1 MKSKNIAVMADPDTV
16 TGFMLGG
23 IKEGYP
29 VKNMEEAEETLDKLM
44 NSDFSIIIITEK
56 IGDEIRTTIDKL
68 TKERTLP
75 MIIEIPDKTGSI
87 EREAEPLSKLIK
99 RVIGVEMIK

>member
-1 MKSKNIAVMADPDTV
+1 MKSKIAVLADQDTV

-29 VKNMEEAEETLDKLM
+29 VKNMEEAGKTLEELIEK
-44 NSDFSIIIITEK
+44 DFSIIITTEK
-56 IGDEIRTTIDKL
+56 IGDEFRTTINKL
-68 TKERTLP
+68 TSERTLP

-87 EREAEPLSKLIK
+87 ERESDPLRELIK
-99 RVIGVEMIK
+99 RVIGVEMVK

>member
-1 MKSKNIAVMADPDTV
+1 MKSKIAVMADNDTV

-29 VKNMEEAEETLDKLM
+29 VQNLEEAGKTLQDLVKK
-44 NSDFSIIIITEK
+44 DFSVIITTEK
-56 IGDEIRTTIDKL
+56 IGDEFRETIEKL
-68 TKERTLP
+68 TSERALP

-87 EREAEPLSKLIK
+87 RKESDPMRELIR
-99 RVIGVEMIK
+99 RVIGVEMVK

>member
-1 MKSKNIAVMADPDTV
+1 MKSKIAVMADDDTV

-29 VKNMEEAEETLDKLM
+29 VKNMEEAEKILEDLVKM
-44 NSDFSIIIITEK
+44 DFSVIITTEK
-56 IGDEIRTTIDKL
+56 IGLEFREKIEKL
-68 TKERTLP
+68 TSERALP

-87 EREAEPLSKLIK
+87 RKESDPMRELIK
-99 RVIGVEMIK
+99 RVIGVEMVK

>member
-1 MKSKNIAVMADPDTV
+1 MKSKIAVMADNDTV

-29 VKNMEEAEETLDKLM
+29 VKNLEEAGKTLQDLVKK
-44 NSDFSIIIITEK
+44 DFSVIITTEK
-56 IGDEIRTTIDKL
+56 IGDEFRETIEKL
-68 TKERTLP
+68 TSERALP

-87 EREAEPLSKLIK
+87 RRESDPMRELIK
-99 RVIGVEMIK
+99 RVIGVEMVK

>member
-1 MKSKNIAVMADPDTV
+1 MTSKIAIIADQDTV

-29 VKNMEEAEETLDKLM
+29 VDDTEQAGKILEELVGKDY
-44 NSDFSIIIITEK
+44 SVIITTEK
-56 IGDEIRTTIDKL
+56 IGDELREEINNL
-68 TKERTLP
+68 TSERALP

-87 EREAEPLSKLIK
+87 ERETDPLRELIK
-99 RVIGVEMIK
+99 RVIGVEMVK

>member
-1 MKSKNIAVMADPDTV
+1 MTSKIAIIADQDTV

-29 VKNMEEAEETLDKLM
+29 VENIEQAGKTMEDLVKQDY
-44 NSDFSIIIITEK
+44 SIIITTEK
-56 IGDEIRTTIDKL
+56 IGDELRENIDRL
-68 TKERTLP
+68 TSERALP

-87 EREAEPLSKLIK
+87 ERETDPLRELIK
-99 RVIGVEMIK
+99 RVIGVEMVK

>member
-1 MKSKNIAVMADPDTV
+1 MKSKIAVMADDDTV

-29 VKNMEEAEETLDKLM
+29 VKNMEEAEKILEDLVKM
-44 NSDFSIIIITEK
+44 DFSVIITTEK
-56 IGDEIRTTIDKL
+56 IGLEFREKIEKL
-68 TKERTLP
+68 TSERALP

-87 EREAEPLSKLIK
+87 KRESDPMRELIK
-99 RVIGVEMIK
+99 RVIGVEMVK

>member
-1 MKSKNIAVMADPDTV
+1 MKSNIAVMADEDTV

-29 VKNMEEAEETLDKLM
+29 VKDMEKTGEILEDLVKK
-44 NSDFSIIIITEK
+44 DFSVIITTEK
-56 IGDEIRTTIDKL
+56 IGDKFRETIDKL
-68 TKERTLP
+68 TSERTLP

-87 EREAEPLSKLIK
+87 ERDSDPMRELIR
-99 RVIGVEMIK
+99 RVIGVEMVK

>member
-1 MKSKNIAVMADPDTV
+1 MKSKIAVMADDDTV

-29 VKNMEEAEETLDKLM
+29 VKNMEEAEKKLEELVKK
-44 NSDFSIIIITEK
+44 DFSVIITTEK
-56 IGDEIRTTIDKL
+56 IGLEFREKIEKL
-68 TKERTLP
+68 TSERALP

-87 EREAEPLSKLIK
+87 KRESDPMRELIK
-99 RVIGVEMIK
+99 RVIGVEMVK

>member
-1 MKSKNIAVMADPDTV
+1 MKSNIAVMADEDTV

-29 VKNMEEAEETLDKLM
+29 VKDMEKAGEILEDLVKK
-44 NSDFSIIIITEK
+44 DFSVIITTEK
-56 IGDEIRTTIDKL
+56 IGDKFRDTINKL
-68 TKERTLP
+68 TSERALP

-87 EREAEPLSKLIK
+87 ERESDPMRELIR
-99 RVIGVEMIK
+99 RVIGVEMVK